1 MILLDDLSINFYTGK
16 GYKRIMNIK
25 ESDDN
30 LFGKCPYVTAQK
42 IFSGKWTILIIYN
55 LCDKTLRFNEL
66 QKRIFG
72 VTQATLTK
80 QLRILED
87 YGLIKRHVYA
97 EVPPK
102 VEYSLTE
109 IGKEFVPIL
118 NQIEDFGNKYIDY
131 LNIDKGDN

>member
-1 MILLDDLSINFYTGK
+1 MVEKLMEEENS
-16 GYKRIMNIK
+16 
-25 ESDDN
+25 

-55 LCDKTLRFNEL
+55 LCEGTLRFNEL
-66 QKRIFG
+66 QKKIFG

-87 YGLIKRHVYA
+87 YGMIKRKIYA

-118 NQIEDFGNKYIDY
+118 KQFEDFGYKYINY
-131 LNIDKGDN
+131 LKDNKGVNY

>member
-1 MILLDDLSINFYTGK
+1 MDKILIET
-16 GYKRIMNIK
+16 
-25 ESDDN
+25 EDN

-55 LCDKTLRFNEL
+55 LCDGTLRFNEL
-66 QKRIFG
+66 QKKIFG

-80 QLRILED
+80 QLRSLED
-87 YGLIKRHVYA
+87 YGLINRNVYA

-118 NQIEDFGNKYIDY
+118 KHFEEFGNKYINY
-131 LNIDKGDN
+131 LKTNKEVFDASRND

>member
-1 MILLDDLSINFYTGK
+1 MSNNLTETEDS
-16 GYKRIMNIK
+16 
-25 ESDDN
+25 

-55 LCDKTLRFNEL
+55 LCDGTLRFNEL
-66 QKRIFG
+66 QKKIIG

-87 YGLIKRHVYA
+87 YGLIQRHVYA

-118 NQIEDFGNKYIDY
+118 KQIEEFGYKYIDY
-131 LNIDKGDN
+131 LKDK

>member
-1 MILLDDLSINFYTGK
+1 MVE
-16 GYKRIMNIK
+16 NII
-25 ESDDN
+25 ESEDS

-55 LCDKTLRFNEL
+55 LCEGTLRFNEL
-66 QKRIFG
+66 QKKILG

-80 QLRILED
+80 QLRILES
-87 YGLIKRHVYA
+87 YGLIQRHVYA

-118 NQIEDFGNKYIDY
+118 NQFEEFGNKYINY
-131 LNIDKGDN
+131 LKAK

>member
-1 MILLDDLSINFYTGK
+1 MNK
-16 GYKRIMNIK
+16 NIK
-25 ESDDN
+25 KVEDS
-30 LFGKCPYVTAQK
+30 LFGKCPYATAQR
-42 IFSGKWTILIIYN
+42 IFSGKWTILIIYS
-55 LCDKTLRFNEL
+55 LCDKTLRFSEI

-118 NQIEDFGNKYIDY
+118 NQIKDFGNKYIDY
-131 LNIDKGDN
+131 FKEEFSK

>member
-1 MILLDDLSINFYTGK
+1 MKNKFYEWRVYMK
-16 GYKRIMNIK
+16 KP
-25 ESDDN
+25 EDS
-30 LFGKCPYVTAQK
+30 LFGKCPYATAQK

-55 LCDKTLRFNEL
+55 LCDKTLRFSEL
-66 QKRIFG
+66 QKKIFG

-118 NQIEDFGNKYIDY
+118 DQIKDFGNKYIDY
-131 LNIDKGDN
+131 FKAELSKTS